1 MIQNSIL
8 INSACLVALDMD
20 NTILEGRFI
29 DTAAEALGH
38 TASLMRIRKDIA
50 DPMLRTQQIAEL
62 LKDVELETI
71 RRIADSI
78 PIVRDAKTVISELK
92 NSGCIIGI
100 ISDSYDCVT
109 DHLKRIL
116 DLDFALSNHLVIEG
130 TKATGTVIVPDFFE
144 AGETPFCEHVIC
156 KSHAIAYLSK
166 RYGIDPKRI
175 VAVGDSENDIC
186 MVKFAGVG
194 VAFCTED
201 IQLLQAADHVIKTRS
216 FQDLLEIVSKS
227 INS

>member
-1 MIQNSIL
+1 MIQNFKL
-8 INSACLVALDMD
+8 KNSACLVALDMD

-29 DTAAEALGH
+29 DTAADALGL
-38 TASLMRIRKDIA
+38 TASLMRIRKDTA
-50 DPMLRTQQIAEL
+50 EPMLRTQQIAEL

-78 PIVRDAKTVISELK
+78 PIVHDAKAVISELK
-92 NSGCIIGI
+92 KSGCIVGI

-109 DHLKRIL
+109 DHLKCIL
-116 DLDFALSNHLVIEG
+116 DLDFALSNHLEIEG
-130 TKATGTVIVPDFFE
+130 TKATGTVIVPDFFKI
-144 AGETPFCEHVIC
+144 GENPFCEHVIC
-156 KSHAIAYLSK
+156 KSHAITYLCK

-175 VAVGDSENDIC
+175 AAVGDSENDIC

-201 IQLLQAADHVIKTRS
+201 ILLLQASDHVIKTRS
-216 FQDLLEIVSKS
+216 FQELLEIVGKN
-227 INS
+227 INL

>member
-1 MIQNSIL
+1 MTQKSKL

-29 DTAAEALGH
+29 DTAAEAIGH
-38 TASLMRIRKDIA
+38 TASLMRIRRDIE
-50 DPMLRTQQIAEL
+50 DPMLRTQSIAEL
-62 LKDVELETI
+62 LKDVEVETI
-71 RRIADSI
+71 RKIADSI
-78 PIVRDAKTVISELK
+78 PIVHDTKAVIAELK
-92 NSGCIIGI
+92 NRGCIVGI

-116 DLDFALSNHLVIEG
+116 DLDFALSNHLEIEG
-130 TKATGTVIVPDFFE
+130 TKATGTVIVPDYFKT
-144 AGETPFCEHVIC
+144 GDTPFCEHVIC

-166 RYGIDPKRI
+166 RYGIDPKHI

-186 MVKFAGVG
+186 MVRFAGVG

-201 IQLLQAADHVIKTRS
+201 FLLLEASDHVIKTRS
-216 FQDLLEIVSKS
+216 FQELLEIVSKN
-227 INS
+227 INP